1 MHCLRSGPHGEWD
14 RRNAGGAQLGRGR
27 SLRLAVALVALTV
40 AVPVAH
46 GDRPSEAP
54 LPSCLDQSIADELG
68 DRIRPRGVQRR
79 EFLKNRKLEVVAR
92 GGLLAADL
100 LSSSY
105 TYGGALAFFFT
116 EDLGV
121 ELSFDASPVALDLDE
136 PVAGFF
142 GDDRFEPGMGY
153 LALAS
158 LLWSPI
164 HAKLKIGNDILHSDI
179 LLVAGAG
186 RLFHDSVQGV
196 TFDAGIIVELY
207 SSRWLTFRFDV
218 RDVVAVQEAVAETR
232 LTNNIIATMGL
243 ALWIPTGL

>member
-1 MHCLRSGPHGEWD
+1 MRD
-14 RRNAGGAQLGRGR
+14 RRCKGRARGR
-27 SLRLAVALVALTV
+27 EERRCAAIALALAALVA
-40 AVPVAH
+40 AAPSARAE
-46 GDRPSEAP
+46 RPSEAP

-68 DRIRPRGVQRR
+68 ERIRPRGVQKR
-79 EFLKNRKLEVVAR
+79 EFLKNGKLELVAR
-92 GGLLAADL
+92 GGLFAADL

-105 TYGGALAFFFT
+105 AYGGALAFFFT
-116 EDLGV
+116 EDLAL
-121 ELSFDASPVALDLDE
+121 ELSFDVTPVALDLDE

-142 GDDRFEPGMGY
+142 GDDRFEPSNGY
-153 LALAS
+153 LALAG

-164 HAKLKIGNDILHSDI
+164 HAKLKIGDGILHSDI
-179 LLVAGAG
+179 MLAAGAG

-196 TFDAGIIVELY
+196 TFDAGLIVELY
-207 SSRWLTFRFDV
+207 TSRWITFRFDV